1 MASFFTGMVSNGI
14 HAHFNP
20 YGTVFFLNQQNIC
33 NTIQTL
39 SGHRI
44 HDVEAMRRIPALD
57 RRAFN
62 FVRKCVKTIILQNII
77 FF

>member
-1 MASFFTGMVSNGI
+1 MTYMRILI
-14 HAHFNP
+14 HMEH
-20 YGTVFFLNQQNIC
+20 FFLNRQNIC

-62 FVRKCVKTIILQNII
+62 FVRKCVKTIILQNIMPEKAL
-77 FF
+77 